1 MLKKVAFIAYWV
13 MQFVLCVPA
22 AHATAPA
29 CTISGGINFAP
40 DVPSNIFPRDA
51 PAGTQSAPYSTL
63 VTVTCTPDTAAYQ
76 ISIYTLTPTAVAVP
90 GFTNYYQTDVPDIA
104 VRYTAENAPG
114 TSCSAY
120 SGGMPSQ
127 ILIIQRTLSCNVAAT
142 GVSQTFTLKY
152 TAYFM
157 KIGNAPIGKLTTIPA
172 VTIQEYSPAKSAT
185 ANVFSGVATGTFAVA
200 ACTVTTPSIAVSMP
214 KTYTYRLPNVGSTDG
229 DTSLNIGLNCDA
241 GVKVYTTL
249 SDVNTPGNTTTTL
262 SLDADSTAQGIGYQ
276 ILFNKTPVNFGIDS
290 SVPGNPGQ
298 FLMTPAQTPGGTVIV
313 PLTARYIRTGKI
325 GSGSANAKATFTM
338 SYQ

>member
-1 MLKKVAFIAYWV
+1 MWKKVAFIAYWAV
-13 MQFVLCVPA
+13 QLVLCVPA
-22 AHATAPA
+22 AHAVVPA
-29 CTISGGINFAP
+29 CTISGGVNFAP
-40 DVPSNIFPRDA
+40 DVPSNVFPRDA

-63 VTVTCTPDTAAYQ
+63 VTLTCPPDTTDYKT
-76 ISIYTLTPTAVAVP
+76 SIYTLSPTAVAVT

-127 ILIIQRTLSCNVAAT
+127 ILIINRTLNCNVAAT
-142 GVSQTFTLKY
+142 GQSQTFTLKY

-157 KIGNAPIGKLTTIPA
+157 KVGNAPVGKLTTIPA
-172 VTIQEYSPAKSAT
+172 VTIQEYSPATST
-185 ANVFSGVATGTFAVA
+185 TVNVFSGLATGRFTVA
-200 ACTVTTPSIAVSMP
+200 ACTVTTPAIAVTMP
-214 KTYTYRLPNVGSTDG
+214 KTYTYRLPKVGSTDG
-229 DTSLNIGLNCDA
+229 ETSLNIGLNCDP

-249 SDVNTPGNTTTTL
+249 TDVSAPSNTSTTL
-262 SLDADSTAQGIGYQ
+262 SLSPDSTAQGIGYQ
-276 ILFNKTPVNFGIDS
+276 ILYNATPVKFGVDS

-298 FLMTPAQTPGGTVIV
+298 FVLTPAQTTGGVLSV

-325 GSGSANAKATFTM
+325 GTGSVNGKATFTM